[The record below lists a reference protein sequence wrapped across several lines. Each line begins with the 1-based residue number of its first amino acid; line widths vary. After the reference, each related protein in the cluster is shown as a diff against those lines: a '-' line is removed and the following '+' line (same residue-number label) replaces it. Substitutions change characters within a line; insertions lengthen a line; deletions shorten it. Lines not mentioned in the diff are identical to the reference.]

1 MESLGYK
8 ASPMTIDSR
17 LPQMMTIKD
26 SASTTATFAGRPT
39 ILLVEDEPDIAAVM
53 RLNLERAGLM
63 VEWSG
68 SGEEALDRLEQP
80 GIDLVLLDVILPGV
94 DGHGVCQQIRANQ
107 DTKSIPVIMVTSL
120 TEESDMIVGLGLGA
134 DDYIRKPFSGPELVA
149 RAKAA
154 IRRGRNKNQP
164 SDESDLLTLGDLQVD
179 NARHACTISGDQVPL
194 TMAEY
199 RLLHFL
205 MINPESAF
213 TRQELLPHVVGEGV
227 YVIDRNI
234 DVHVRNLRK
243 KIGDYAVCV
252 VTVRGIGYRFDAH
265 NFRG

>member
-1 MESLGYK
+1 
-8 ASPMTIDSR
+8 
-17 LPQMMTIKD
+17 MMTTKD
-26 SASTTATFAGRPT
+26 SVSTRAISAGRPT
-39 ILLVEDEPDIAAVM
+39 ILLVEDEPDIASVM
-53 RLNLERAGLM
+53 RLNLERAGLT
-63 VEWSG
+63 VEWAG
-68 SGEEALDRLEQP
+68 SGEEALERLEQP

-94 DGHGVCQQIRANQ
+94 DGHGVCQQIRSNNE
-107 DTKSIPVIMVTSL
+107 TKGIPVIMVTSL

-154 IRRGRNKNQP
+154 IRRGRNK
-164 SDESDLLTLGDLQVD
+164 SRSTDESELLTLGELQVN
-179 NARHACTISGDQVPL
+179 NARHACTIAGEQVPL

-199 RLLHFL
+199 RLLYFL
-205 MINPESAF
+205 MVNPESAF

-243 KIGDYAVCV
+243 KIGPYAVCI
-252 VTVRGIGYRFDAH
+252 VTVRGIGYRFDAN
-265 NFRG
+265 NFSG